1 MSDRK
6 PFMSGCPFPG
16 CPKQNTMIRW
26 VHSNCGGYRWIYDD
40 GYLQCE
46 KCDERSKLTD
56 NTFGCEYHEGEY
68 KTISFQNILKAI
80 SISSSINGWG
90 KDFTIRLVKSI
101 QNMYDD

>member
-40 GYLQCE
+40 GYYNVRNVMRE
-46 KCDERSKLTD
+46 V
-56 NTFGCEYHEGEY
+56 N
-68 KTISFQNILKAI
+68 
-80 SISSSINGWG
+80 
-90 KDFTIRLVKSI
+90 
-101 QNMYDD
+101 